1 MGRECSD
8 CCQWRDNCEFSSN
21 QWRKGNGSS
30 RCKYCV
36 GGYPKY
42 QCGQCDRVFKTQ
54 NELNMHMQVHR
65 PRNVACPLCGEAR
78 FRSGANAV
86 QHVESGY
93 CTACKGADYARQ
105 QIYEFSRRQQGMQPF
120 LNDVPMLT
128 DGGVYDSVPDYPY
141 HCPQCAKSFRQ
152 MSQLLQHQ
160 DQKHDRYTRR
170 IGY

>member
-1 MGRECSD
+1 
-8 CCQWRDNCEFSSN
+8 
-21 QWRKGNGSS
+21 
-30 RCKYCV
+30 
-36 GGYPKY
+36 
-42 QCGQCDRVFKTQ
+42 
-54 NELNMHMQVHR
+54 
-65 PRNVACPLCGEAR
+65 
-78 FRSGANAV
+78 
-86 QHVESGY
+86 
-93 CTACKGADYARQ
+93 
-105 QIYEFSRRQQGMQPF
+105 MQPF